1 MPVVSIACFLIVHP
15 LGDEHLLVGG
25 SLECVMSG
33 REFETDLFSALVST
47 IGTSLSVA
55 LPLAVLIIWV
65 CS

>member
-1 MPVVSIACFLIVHP
+1 
-15 LGDEHLLVGG
+15 
-25 SLECVMSG
+25 MSG

-47 IGTSLSVA
+47 IGTSISVA